1 MAKTEKKSRSFTFGN
16 FLLSLLVL
24 GLFVVIGLMVM
35 LYLEL
40 SRTPETTAANYQR
53 QQEKVSQVQVL
64 SPNDKMGDNPVYRD
78 KQVSV
83 SQVLDTPKEA
93 VNPEPVEMVA
103 SEPVEKINNAA
114 LSNGVTAKK
123 TNTTP
128 KKNSDSVTRKN
139 NHNNDVVA
147 VETPLEPINKPK
159 KPAQRASDNKEREL
173 KPINARPARTQ
184 PKNSDTS
191 AINDLF

>member
-78 KQVSV
+78 KQASAP
-83 SQVLDTPKEA
+83 QVLDTPKEA
-93 VNPEPVEMVA
+93 VSPEPVEMVA

-123 TNTTP
+123 N
-128 KKNSDSVTRKN
+128 
-139 NHNNDVVA
+139 
-147 VETPLEPINKPK
+147 
-159 KPAQRASDNKEREL
+159 
-173 KPINARPARTQ
+173 
-184 PKNSDTS
+184 
-191 AINDLF
+191 